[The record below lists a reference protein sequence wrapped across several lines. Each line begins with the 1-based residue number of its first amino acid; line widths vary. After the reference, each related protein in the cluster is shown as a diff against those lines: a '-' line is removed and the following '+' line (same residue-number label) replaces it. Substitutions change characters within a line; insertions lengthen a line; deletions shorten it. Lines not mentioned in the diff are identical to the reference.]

1 MKDNQKKR
9 FGIKTTRRKKKDVKP
24 LERFTPK
31 KKEEQTEWKE
41 KLVKHRMQITTR
53 VIVFVAVLVLA
64 TLFFYIRYLNKVY
77 TSYEVLNS
85 VDFRVAAGAKVE
97 LFEDKF
103 LIYGNDGAK
112 CINNKGEVIW
122 NVTYEMQNPMVNIA
136 GNVVG
141 IADYT
146 GSTIYMMD
154 TVGLLGTINTGMP
167 IQHFRVSPKGLA
179 IAVLDD
185 SKSTPVYIYDTEGEK
200 KAFFNTTM
208 RDSGYPASVC
218 ISDNGYLVGIAY
230 AYFDETGYKTNIAFY
245 NFGEVGQNKTDNLV
259 SGNTYANA
267 VVPHIQ
273 FVNNSKAVAFADN
286 RLMIYTGG
294 EIPTSAVEVL
304 VQDEILSAYFS
315 EEYIALVHNNT
326 EGEERFHIDI
336 YDGNGECVDTIYYDD
351 DYSEIFF
358 HEGRIIIYGTDYC
371 LIHNVGG
378 IDKFE
383 GEFGP
388 GVLAVMPTNVA
399 NRFVVVTNAA
409 IETIELK

>member
-9 FGIKTTRRKKKDVKP
+9 FGIKTTRRKKGDVKP

-41 KLVKHRMQITTR
+41 KLARHRAQITTR
-53 VIVFVAVLVLA
+53 IIVFVAVLVLA

-85 VDFRVAAGAKVE
+85 VEFQVAAGAKVE
-97 LFEDKF
+97 LFDDKF
-103 LIYGNDGAK
+103 LVYGSDGAK

-122 NVTYEMQNPMVNIA
+122 NVTYEMQNPMVDIA

-141 IADYT
+141 IADYN
-146 GSTIYMMD
+146 GSTIHMMS
-154 TVGLLGTINTGMP
+154 TSGVLGDISTGMP
-167 IQHFRVSPKGLA
+167 IQQFRVSPKGLA

-185 SKSTPVYIYDTEGEK
+185 SKVTPIYIYDTEGEK

-208 RDSGYPASVC
+208 RDSGYPASIC

-230 AYFDETGYKTNIAFY
+230 AYFDELGQKTNIAFY

-273 FVNNSKAVAFADN
+273 FVNNSKAVAVADN

-304 VQDEILSAYFS
+304 VQDEILSAYFG
-315 EEYIALVHNNT
+315 EEYVALVHNNT
-326 EGEERFHIDI
+326 DGDERFRIDI
-336 YDGNGECVDTIYYDD
+336 YDGSGELEDTVYYDEE
-351 DYSEIFF
+351 YSDIFF
-358 HEGRIIIYGTDYC
+358 HEGRVVIYGTDYC

-388 GVLAVMPTNVA
+388 GVLNVMPTNVT